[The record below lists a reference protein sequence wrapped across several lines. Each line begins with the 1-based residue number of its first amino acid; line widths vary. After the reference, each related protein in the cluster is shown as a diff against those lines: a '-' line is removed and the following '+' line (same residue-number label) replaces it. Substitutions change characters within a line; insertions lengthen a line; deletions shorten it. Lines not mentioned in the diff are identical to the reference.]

1 MRTFFDRLKSV
12 IDEKTG
18 GKHTVFAKKAGIPA
32 STFQSYMS
40 ERIPHPEHLIRI
52 FETFGVSIDWLLTGE
67 GDPYFKTNKLK
78 ELFPDEAAELFSGF
92 LDRQRALSI
101 NRELIE
107 LEKLDSENFKRVE
120 SYIKGT
126 LDTIRE
132 IRKVTP
138 YNGPDRRKGQRR
150 IQDHP
155 DQIPDGQDRRTGEDR
170 RKVSGG
176 SR

>member
-1 MRTFFDRLKSV
+1 MISLKDIINRIKS
-12 IDEKTG
+12 ETG
-18 GKHTVFAKKAGIPA
+18 NSQKHIALEIFGI
-32 STFQSYMS
+32 SS
-40 ERIPHPEHLIRI
+40 ENLSNKIRRN
-52 FETFGVSIDWLLTGE
+52 SIDINGLVSWAVANNIDLNWLLTGKRVS
-67 GDPYFKTNKLK
+67 FLK
-78 ELFPDEAAELFSGF
+78 SDKIEELFPNKELGLYDGF
-92 LDRQRALSI
+92 IDKQRALDI
-101 NRELIE
+101 CLELME
-107 LEKLDSENFKRVE
+107 LEKLDRETFKRVE

-138 YNGPDRRKGQRR
+138 YNGPERRKGQRR